1 MIARLLLF
9 SLFLCLWL
17 PVTCFMVDN
26 VTLQPPLAEANL
38 YGPVPWKAERKDI
51 VFGRNYFPLFAIYG
65 HTLTDPSVP
74 VALRTDL
81 LHWATVLSQ
90 RGNLDAGKLF
100 ATDRAARPFVSD
112 RDIAHDKGL
121 WMHMGALRF
130 NAMFILWGMLTLA
143 FPVLFYFWISADPGR
158 VISPQERWQRDE
170 AFRQKVRDL
179 EVDYKGRSAALRSH
193 TVMLAFMGYA
203 ALLGAITLM
212 LCTGAGL
219 AIVIVTL
226 TQAGGLAGIAM
237 MVPVGFAFK
246 LGRSLLHPRGGDNGV
261 RLEEKDAP
269 ALFAMLYKICDK
281 AKGPPFE
288 RVFITGI
295 MNASVSRVTG
305 KLGFFGFGP
314 VTLSLGLPL
323 MQALSPEQLE
333 AVVSHEYGHVAAR
346 DNAFGQWVYR
356 IRNSWLF
363 LGDRL
368 KTEQLWY
375 VLRLNRFYQWF
386 LGFFSPYSFMLSR
399 QCEYEADAFAARIVG
414 NRKVAEALLAVD
426 IHAERMRSDFWE
438 KIWNKA
444 KVSPEPQ
451 ETPYLALASFFRQ
464 PRDLKGMLSDIEKE
478 EPGFDSTHPA
488 TVERVRALGASVAA
502 PPALAGSAST
512 QLLGPLEIQLA
523 VAFDKHWQAQ
533 NRSLWQ
539 ERHMQHQY
547 CQKRRD
553 ELSGRR
559 IGHLSRDELYDL
571 VSVAS
576 LLDDDKKVIEAC
588 NEILAREPENMSA
601 RVNML
606 GYRLTTQNDEAALLK
621 LEDILRTHTVLT
633 PVICRFAL
641 RYFHAQER
649 LAEAKV
655 WQFRLDEWNYRKA
668 AADEERRMIYP
679 ADSFSPHYVSAEYVA
694 KIKNYFRQY
703 KVVGSVLMVRKE
715 VIYLKEQPMIVVG
728 VTRNPWIFS
737 IRAANEALRL
747 ICQKAPFGPPIH
759 IFVLNGLPG
768 LQRKMATIREAVIY
782 KR

>member
-9 SLFLCLWL
+9 VLFLCLWL
-17 PVTCFMVDN
+17 PVTCFMADN
-26 VTLQPPLAEANL
+26 VALSPPLTEAKL
-38 YGPVPWKAERKDI
+38 YGPVPWKADRKDI
-51 VFGRNYFPLFAIYG
+51 VTGKGFVPLFAIYG
-65 HTLTDPSVP
+65 HTTTGQSVP
-74 VALRTDL
+74 VAVRTDIF
-81 LHWATVLSQ
+81 HWTAVLSH
-90 RGNLDAGKLF
+90 RGSMEAGKLF
-100 ATDRAARPFVSD
+100 ATDRPARPFVTD
-112 RDIAHDKGL
+112 WDIEHDKGL

-130 NAMFILWGMLTLA
+130 NFMLLLWGLLTLA
-143 FPVLFYFWISADPGR
+143 FPALFYFWMSADPGR
-158 VISPQERWQRDE
+158 VVSPQERWQRDE

-179 EVDYKGRSAALRSH
+179 EIDYKGRAAALRSH
-193 TVMLAFMGYA
+193 TVMIAFMGYA
-203 ALLGAITLM
+203 ALLGAIILL
-212 LCTGAGL
+212 LCTGVGL

-246 LGRSLLHPRGGDNGV
+246 LGRSLLRPRGGDNGV
-261 RLEEKDAP
+261 KLEERDAP
-269 ALFAMLYKICDK
+269 TLFAMLYKICDK

-295 MNASVSRVTG
+295 MNASVSRATG

-333 AVVSHEYGHVAAR
+333 AVVSHEYGHVAAK

-426 IHAERMRSDFWE
+426 IYAERMRGDFWE
-438 KIWNKA
+438 NIWKKA
-444 KVSPEPQ
+444 KVAPEPQ

-464 PRDLKGMLSDIEKE
+464 PRDVKDMLADIERE
-478 EPGFDSTHPA
+478 ETGFDSTHPA
-488 TVERVRALGASVAA
+488 TVERVRALGAGVTA
-502 PPALAGSAST
+502 PPPLSGSAAT
-512 QLLGPLEIQLA
+512 QLLGPLEGHLA
-523 VAFDKHWQAQ
+523 VAFDRNWQVQ

-539 ERHMQHQY
+539 ERYMQHQY
-547 CQKRRD
+547 CLKRRE
-553 ELSGRR
+553 ELTGRS

-588 NEILAREPENMSA
+588 NEILAREPDNMSA

-606 GYRLTTQNDEAALLK
+606 GYRLTAQNDEAALLK
-621 LEDILRTHTVLT
+621 LEDILRTHTVHT

-649 LAEAKV
+649 LGEAKV
-655 WQFRLDEWNYRKA
+655 WQFRLDEWNYRKQ

-679 ADSFSPHYVSAEYVA
+679 SDKFSQHYVSSEYVA

-703 KVVGSVLMVRKE
+703 KVVGRVYLVRKE
-715 VIYLKEQPMIVVG
+715 VTYLKEQPMIVVG
-728 VTRNPWIFS
+728 VARNPWIFS
-737 IRAANEALRL
+737 IRAANEELRL
-747 ICQKAPFGPPIH
+747 ICQKAPFGPPIQ

-768 LQRKMATIREAVIY
+768 LVRKIANVKEALIY

>member
-1 MIARLLLF
+1 M
-9 SLFLCLWL
+9 
-17 PVTCFMVDN
+17 TDN
-26 VTLQPPLAEANL
+26 VTTSPSLAEAKM
-38 YGPVPWKAERKDI
+38 YGPVPWEAERKEI
-51 VFGRNYFPLFAIYG
+51 VFGKAYFPMFAVYG
-65 HTLTDPSVP
+65 RTTAGHAVP
-74 VALRTDL
+74 VAIRTDL
-81 LHWATVLSQ
+81 FHWATILQ
-90 RGNLDAGKLF
+90 HRGSLEAGKLF
-100 ATDRAARPFVSD
+100 ATDRPARPFVTD
-112 RDIAHDKGL
+112 WDIAHDKGL
-121 WMHMGALRF
+121 WMQMGAARF
-130 NAMFILWGMLTLA
+130 NFMFLLWGMLAFA
-143 FPVLFYFWISADPGR
+143 FPVLFYFWLSADPGR
-158 VISPQERWQRDE
+158 VVSPQERWQRDE

-179 EVDYKGRSAALRSH
+179 EVDYKGRPAALRAH

-203 ALLGAITLM
+203 ALLGAIILL
-212 LCTGAGL
+212 LCTGVGL
-219 AIVIVTL
+219 AIVIVAL

-237 MVPVGFAFK
+237 MVPVGFALK
-246 LGRSLLHPRGGDNGV
+246 LGSSLLRPRGGDNGV
-261 RLEEKDAP
+261 RLEAKDAP
-269 ALFAMLYKICDK
+269 ALFAMLYRICDK

-288 RVFITGI
+288 RIFITGI
-295 MNASVSRVTG
+295 MNASVSRATG

-333 AVVSHEYGHVAAR
+333 AVVSHEYGHVAAK

-363 LGDRL
+363 LGERL

-426 IHAERMRSDFWE
+426 IYAERMRVDFWE

-444 KVSPEPQ
+444 KVAPEPQ

-464 PRDLKGMLSDIEKE
+464 PRDVKGMLADIEKE
-478 EPGFDSTHPA
+478 ETGFDSTHPA
-488 TVERVRALGASVAA
+488 TVERVRALGTGVAA
-502 PPALAGSAST
+502 PPLLSGSAAA
-512 QLLGPLEIQLA
+512 QLLGPLEGHLCI
-523 VAFDKHWQAQ
+523 AFDRNWQAQ

-539 ERHMQHQY
+539 ERYMQHQY
-547 CQKRRD
+547 CLKRRD
-553 ELSGRR
+553 ELCERR

-588 NEILAREPENMSA
+588 NEILAREPDNMSA

-606 GYRLTTQNDEAALLK
+606 GYRLTTQSDEAALLK
-621 LEDILRTHTVLT
+621 IEDILRTHTVHT

-655 WQFRLDEWNYRKA
+655 WQFRLDEWNYRKQ
-668 AADEERRMIYP
+668 AADEERQMIFA
-679 ADSFSPHYVSAEYVA
+679 ADKFSPHYVSAEYVA

-703 KVVGSVLMVRKE
+703 KVVGRVYMVRKE
-715 VIYLKEQPMIVVG
+715 VTYLKEQPMIVVG
-728 VTRNPWIFS
+728 VMRSPWTFN
-737 IRAANEALRL
+737 IRAANEELRT
-747 ICQKAPFGPPIH
+747 ICQKAPFGPPMH

-768 LQRKMATIREAVIY
+768 LRRKIAHIAEALIY
-782 KR
+782 KK